1 MTENKPKADWSEIEI
16 YKLEFEYLK
25 HLTTISTGSILL
37 LVAFLDKIFTQAKCK
52 SAIAV
57 SLISFL
63 LSIIL
68 CAISQATII
77 EKASEKDNL
86 TWRNKIQNL
95 TVGLFLFALL
105 SYVIG
110 VISLVAFGLK
120 NLF

>member
-1 MTENKPKADWSEIEI
+1 MRDKTPKTDWSEIEI

-25 HLTTISTGSILL
+25 YLTTISTGSILL
-37 LVAFLDKIFTQAKCK
+37 LVAFLDKIFKQPECK

-57 SLISFL
+57 SLICFL

-77 EKASEKDNL
+77 EKASEKENL
-86 TWRNKIQNL
+86 EWRDKIQNM

-105 SYVIG
+105 SYVTG
-110 VISLVAFGLK
+110 VISLVVFGLK

>member
-1 MTENKPKADWSEIEI
+1 MIVNDPKLDWSEIEI

-37 LVAFLDKIFTQAKCK
+37 LVAFMDKIFTQPEWKT
-52 SAIAV
+52 SIAI
-57 SLISFL
+57 SLVSFL

-77 EKASEKDNL
+77 EKASEKDDL
-86 TWRNKIQNL
+86 KWRNKIQNF

-105 SYVIG
+105 SYVVG
-110 VISLVAFGLK
+110 VVSLVVFGLK
-120 NLF
+120 NIY

>member
-1 MTENKPKADWSEIEI
+1 MTGNDPKADWSEIEI

-37 LVAFLDKIFTQAKCK
+37 LVAFLDKIFTQPKCK

-86 TWRNKIQNL
+86 SWRNKIQNL

-110 VISLVAFGLK
+110 VISLVVFGLK
-120 NLF
+120 NLY

>member
-1 MTENKPKADWSEIEI
+1 MAEKNPNADWSEIEI

-37 LVAFLDKIFTQAKCK
+37 LVAFLDKIFTRPECK
-52 SAIAV
+52 SAIAI

-95 TVGLFLFALL
+95 TVGLFLFALF

-110 VISLVAFGLK
+110 VISLVVFGLK

>member
-1 MTENKPKADWSEIEI
+1 MSEKKPNADWSEIEI

-37 LVAFLDKIFTQAKCK
+37 LVAFLDKIFTRPECK
-52 SAIAV
+52 TAIAV

-110 VISLVAFGLK
+110 VISLVVFGLN

>member
-1 MTENKPKADWSEIEI
+1 MTENNPKVDWSEIEI

-25 HLTTISTGSILL
+25 HLTTISTGSILI
-37 LVAFLDKIFTQAKCK
+37 LVAFLDKIFTQPKFKA
-52 SAIAV
+52 AIVV

-95 TVGLFLFALL
+95 TVGLFLFALF

-110 VISLVAFGLK
+110 VISLVVFGIK